1 MKNIEWAVVVP
12 AKGELA
18 RTARELIDL
27 AGDPTLVRT
36 DGNGNEFR
44 VPASI
49 AQVWHEVRA
58 AEHAPP
64 PDHFADT
71 GKVITDEPPAPKP
84 VQRRGRAPR
93 VPVEE

>member
-1 MKNIEWAVVVP
+1 MNGIEWVTVVP
-12 AKGELA
+12 AEGELA

-27 AGDPTLVRT
+27 AGDPALVRT

-49 AQVWHEVRA
+49 VGEWHKIRRSEVT
-58 AEHAPP
+58 EPAPAP
-64 PDHFADT
+64 Q
-71 GKVITDEPPAPKP
+71 PKP

-93 VPVEE
+93 VPVKE

>member
-1 MKNIEWAVVVP
+1 MTGIEWAVVVP

-18 RTARELIDL
+18 QTARELINL
-27 AGDPTLVRT
+27 AGDPVLVRT

-49 AQVWHEVRA
+49 AAMWHELRTVKVT
-58 AEHAPP
+58 EPDPP
-64 PDHFADT
+64 
-71 GKVITDEPPAPKP
+71 VQSKP

-93 VPVEE
+93 VPTEE

>member
-49 AQVWHEVRA
+49 AQVWHELRTSQVT
-58 AEHAPP
+58 EPAPP
-64 PDHFADT
+64 
-71 GKVITDEPPAPKP
+71 VQSKP

-93 VPVEE
+93 VPTEE